1 MKGYP
6 MHIEFIYTGMSQKG
20 LFNKTGIVLLIFYAK
35 YQCQSRSKSLGRE
48 KKEHRL
54 THLTPYLMT
63 SVNPTKALY

>member
-6 MHIEFIYTGMSQKG
+6 MHIELIYTGMSQKC
-20 LFNKTGIVLLIFYAK
+20 LFNKFDILCKISVPESIKIT
-35 YQCQSRSKSLGRE
+35 RSG